1 MDHEPYPQFLRVA
14 EVANL
19 LRAAPRTVQLWAE
32 SGKLKAFKFGRGWR
46 FRREDVTGFIHV
58 QQNADPE

>member
-1 MDHEPYPQFLRVA
+1 MDHDHHHEILRVA

-32 SGKLKAFKFGRGWR
+32 SGQLKAFKLGRGWR
-46 FRREDVTGFIHV
+46 FRRDDVNGFLESR
-58 QQNADPE
+58 QNSDPG

>member
-1 MDHEPYPQFLRVA
+1 MDHDRYHEILRVA

-32 SGKLKAFKFGRGWR
+32 SGQLKAFKLGRGWR
-46 FRREDVTGFIHV
+46 FRQEDVKVFLEDR
-58 QQNADPE
+58 QNADPG